1 MRMSNSNH
9 YDLLGIPKS
18 ATKQQIRKAYRT
30 KAKEFHPD
38 VNLTSTAHLHFLLLK
53 QAYETLMDANMRHLY
68 DMALISNSEQLL
80 TYAQWKEIERRKIEE
95 REIATHEVFLNRR
108 EQFQQSAYLKP
119 AKMLLYIAPVFTYLL
134 AISMLLSCF
143 WVMWKYHFIFVFLF
157 LPFISLSIFLLLGT
171 PRWIRE
177 AKRYF

>member
-1 MRMSNSNH
+1 MSDSNY

-38 VNLTSTAHLHFLLLK
+38 VNGAFNSHVHFLLLK
-53 QAYETLMDANMRHLY
+53 QAYETLMDVNMRHLY
-68 DMALISNSEQLL
+68 DIALISNSEQLL
-80 TYAQWKEIERRKIEE
+80 TYAKWKEIQRRKIEE
-95 REIATHEVFLNRR
+95 REAVAHEDFLNRR
-108 EQFQQSAYLKP
+108 DQFQQSAYLKP
-119 AKMLLYIAPVFTYLL
+119 AKILLYVAPVFTYIL

-143 WVMWKYHFIFVFLF
+143 WVMWKYHIIFVFLF

-171 PRWIRE
+171 PKWIRE